1 MSTQS
6 RDSHASRMT
15 VRFWGVRG
23 SIASPGPETARVG
36 GNTSCVEVIAESE
49 GHTTRIVLDAGTG
62 MRSLG
67 NSLMREA
74 ASSGSPVD
82 VTVLLSHLHWDHIQ
96 GIPFF
101 TPLYVPG
108 SRVRFVAGATT
119 TPLRDSLRRQ
129 MSAPH
134 FPVDL
139 ADVPSTLSFQEIR
152 DRGRFSLGPVDVA
165 VAKANHPDSVHAY
178 RLTFGDRTIVYA
190 TDTEHYS
197 CVDRRLV
204 TLAQDAD
211 VLIYDAQYTP
221 EEYSGAA
228 GMSRVGWGHST
239 YEAATE
245 LARAASVK
253 QLVLFHHDPARDD
266 DAVAEIERLA
276 RGRFDRTVAAREGA
290 VIALQGARSI
300 EAA

>member
-1 MSTQS
+1 
-6 RDSHASRMT
+6 MT
-15 VRFWGVRG
+15 MKIRFWGVRG

-36 GNTSCVEVIAESE
+36 GNTSCVEVITGGA
-49 GHTTRIVLDAGTG
+49 GDTRIVLDAGTG
-62 MRSLG
+62 MRALG
-67 NSLMREA
+67 TTLMREMP
-74 ASSGSPVD
+74 GSVD

-108 SRVRFVAGATT
+108 TRVKFVAGANNI
-119 TPLRDSLRRQ
+119 PLRDSLRKQ

-134 FPVDL
+134 FPIDL
-139 ADVPSTLSFQEIR
+139 ADLPSTLSFQEIR
-152 DRGRFSLGPVDVA
+152 DRGRFTIGNGGEVEVA

-178 RLTFGDRTIVYA
+178 RLTHEGRSIVYA

-204 TLAQDAD
+204 TLAQDVD

-221 EEYSGAA
+221 EEYSGAS

-239 YEAATE
+239 HEAATE
-245 LARAASVK
+245 LARAANVK
-253 QLVLFHHDPARDD
+253 QLVLFHHDPSRDD
-266 DAVAEIERLA
+266 DAVERIEHLA
-276 RGRFDRTVAAREGA
+276 RGRFAQTIAAREGT
-290 VIALQGARSI
+290 LLSLEGARTI

>member
-1 MSTQS
+1 MS
-6 RDSHASRMT
+6 MMI
-15 VRFWGVRG
+15 RFWGVRG

-36 GNTSCVEVIAESE
+36 GNTSCVEVTAGRS
-49 GHTTRIVLDAGTG
+49 RIVLDAGSG
-62 MRSLG
+62 MRALG
-67 NSLMREA
+67 NELMKRRAQGAGEVEA
-74 ASSGSPVD
+74 
-82 VTVLLSHLHWDHIQ
+82 TVLLSHLHWDHIQ

-101 TPLYVPG
+101 APIYLPG
-108 SRVRFVAGATT
+108 TRLRFVAGANG
-119 TPLRDSLRRQ
+119 TPLHESLRRQ

-139 ADVPSTLSFQEIR
+139 SDVPSTLSFAEVR
-152 DRGRFSLGPVDVA
+152 DHGRFTVGERGEVEVA
-165 VAKANHPDSVHAY
+165 VAKANHPDAVHAY
-178 RLTFGDRTIVYA
+178 RLTHEGRSIVYA

-221 EEYSGAA
+221 EEYSGQT

-239 YEAATE
+239 YEAAAE

-253 QLVLFHHDPARDD
+253 QRVLFHHDPSRND
-266 DAVAEIERLA
+266 DAVAELEDRTRAL
-276 RGRFDRTVAAREGA
+276 FDRSLAAREG
-290 VIALQGARSI
+290 SI
-300 EAA
+300 ITLEGEEQATPGTEAA